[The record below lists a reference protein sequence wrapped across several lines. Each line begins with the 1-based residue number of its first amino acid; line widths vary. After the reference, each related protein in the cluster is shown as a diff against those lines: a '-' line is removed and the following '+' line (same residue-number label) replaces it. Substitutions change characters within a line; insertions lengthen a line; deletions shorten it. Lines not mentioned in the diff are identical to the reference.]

1 MDLSKFR
8 NIIIILA
15 IILMIVEFVGMDY
28 DHFMHWRNLIKPF
41 PMILIIIAMVISNNH
56 KNKNKES

>member
-8 NIIIILA
+8 NIIIVLA
-15 IILMIVEFVGMDY
+15 IILLIVEFVGMDY

-41 PMILIIIAMVISNNH
+41 PMVLLIIALVVFNNR